1 MGVRYGLKG
10 LPYGGATREHAQG
23 YVAPDAPRA
32 IVASPTRVY
41 VAAMTVNAVHSSPDE
56 IAAMTERARQVV
68 RLNIEA
74 LTALERAVDVSIAR
88 ACDVILSRPGYVVVT
103 GMGKSGHIGGK
114 IAATLASTGT
124 NAFFVHPAEMSH
136 GDLGMLRPDCT
147 LIALSN
153 SGESREL
160 RDPLI
165 YCQRNGIPVIGVTQ
179 RPSSFLGRHSE
190 VCLTLP
196 NVAEAC
202 PNGLAPTTSTLMSL
216 AVGDAL
222 AMVLMDRRG
231 FTREAFG
238 LHHPGGALG
247 MSLQTVREWMG
258 DNESQPATI
267 GEDAPFSSVVSAI
280 TEGRKGAVAVLHPDG
295 TLAGMV
301 TDGDIRRAFAQ
312 DVSAITARDI
322 MSPNPI
328 TVGKDAR
335 MSDVIDLLAANK
347 IANLFVVQDAKP
359 VAIIHIAELMQAG
372 YII

>member
-1 MGVRYGLKG
+1 MTLS
-10 LPYGGATREHAQG
+10 
-23 YVAPDAPRA
+23 AP
-32 IVASPTRVY
+32 
-41 VAAMTVNAVHSSPDE
+41 VHSSPEE
-56 IAAMTERARQVV
+56 IAAMTERAREVV
-68 RLNIEA
+68 QLNIEA
-74 LTALERAVDVSIAR
+74 LSALERSIDVSIAR

-136 GDLGMLRPDCT
+136 GDLGMLRPDVT

-160 RDPLI
+160 RDPLL
-165 YCQRNGIPVIGVTQ
+165 YCQRNGIPVIGITQ

-190 VCLTLP
+190 VCLTMP

-238 LHHPGGALG
+238 MHHPGGALG
-247 MSLQTVREWMG
+247 MSLQSVKEWMG
-258 DNESQPATI
+258 DNAAAPATV
-267 GEDAPFSSVVSAI
+267 GEEAPFSEVVAAI
-280 TEGRKGAVAVLHPDG
+280 TAGRKGAVAVLGADDN
-295 TLAGMV
+295 LAGVV
-301 TDGDIRRAFAQ
+301 TDGDVRRAFAN
-312 DVSAITARDI
+312 DIAGVRAADI
-322 MSPNPI
+322 MSRSPI
-328 TVGKDAR
+328 TVEPEAR
-335 MSDVIDLLAANK
+335 MSDVVDLLTQNK
-347 IANLFVVQDAKP
+347 ISNLFVVQDQRP
-359 VAIIHIAELMQAG
+359 VAIIHIAELMQSG
-372 YII
+372 YVS